1 MQNLRRRINGTVAS
15 AGKMDKTVI
24 VTVARTMVHPLYR
37 KVTRHL
43 VRYLVHDAENS
54 ARVGDKV
61 VIVESQPIS
70 KQKRWALE
78 RITHSGPAGKQAE
91 LDH

>member
-1 MQNLRRRINGTVAS
+1 MRSKAQ
-15 AGKMDKTVI
+15 
-24 VTVARTMVHPLYR
+24 
-37 KVTRHL
+37 
-43 VRYLVHDAENS
+43 RYLVHDAENS
-54 ARVGDKV
+54 AKVGDKV

-91 LDH
+91 

>member
-1 MQNLRRRINGTVAS
+1 MQNLRRRITGTVAS

-37 KVTRHL
+37 KVTRRV
-43 VRYLVHDAENS
+43 VRYMAHDAEN
-54 ARVGDKV
+54 AAKVGDKV
-61 VIVESQPIS
+61 VIVESQPVS

-78 RITHSGPAGKQAE
+78 RILHSGPAGKTAE
-91 LDH
+91 